1 MHSTA
6 KNKITQ
12 NPLLSISETNKT
24 WRTAAGVE
32 TSSRLGIAHSP
43 APDFKSVE
51 PDKGSGF
58 DTPQKGA
65 KIPQSAATQNQHRYR
80 LEYES
85 GERPPQK
92 GKLVQRGQKSFSEK
106 GVLEKVAVLLQL
118 GYVVVDSF
126 FPPEDG

>member
-65 KIPQSAATQNQHRYR
+65 KIPQSAATTKPAQLPH
-80 LEYES
+80 
-85 GERPPQK
+85 
-92 GKLVQRGQKSFSEK
+92 
-106 GVLEKVAVLLQL
+106 GVRKRRETPA
-118 GYVVVDSF
+118 
-126 FPPEDG
+126 E